1 MFKNI
6 LMVAIALSLP
16 LHGRANDLHLKVPEK
31 SHEVLAPKANAL
43 TLKDVEAK
51 LINEQLDLQIS
62 YEKLLQA
69 QKKIGQARAQ
79 YFPYGLGT
87 VAAMYFLNIWN
98 PLILVELVTSLP
110 SKIYN
115 VQSEKNMKMAE
126 YYGNEALKENIKN
139 QVAHLYYNILKEESV
154 LKLAKM
160 ELTLLETLYKVTEE
174 RVATG
179 LATTQ
184 DLRSLELRILDL
196 RDICLKFA
204 GYLSEAKMAFN
215 TMISQMPQEAKKIE
229 LQTAGM
235 FLNPS
240 EYGLTSEILKMNAV
254 DRSPEIVAADY
265 IVTAATKSKNS
276 TAWSVL
282 SFNGIGFGYWGRM
295 QVASSKIEQARLNR
309 QLVEKNLENQAYIT
323 NNSFHRAMDHF
334 VSEKDVFADTE
345 SFLEAE
351 FAKFQAGEIALD
363 KLIESEI
370 VYLRDFREMVVA
382 HYEALKKHN
391 DLERLA
397 LNEVKG
403 TESETDKIQVDFDH
417 MNNSKYFLSVK
428 SDEKIKSVEYV
439 FDNAG
444 LSTMTLTNKRTNF
457 GLTLKLSSATDF
469 SGHVNVVFEDGSTLT
484 KLFKF

>member
-43 TLKDVEAK
+43 TLKDIEAK

-79 YFPYGLGT
+79 YFPYGVGT

-115 VQSEKNMKMAE
+115 VQTEKNMKMAE
-126 YYGNEALKENIKN
+126 YYSNEALKENIKN

-174 RVATG
+174 RVAAG
-179 LATTQ
+179 LASEQ
-184 DLRSLELRILDL
+184 DLRSLELRLLDL

-204 GYLSEAKMAFN
+204 GYLSAEKMAFN
-215 TMISQMPQEAKKIE
+215 TMISQMPEDAKKIE
-229 LQTAGM
+229 LQTAGN

-240 EYGLTSEILKMNAV
+240 EYALSSEILKLNAV

-265 IVTAATKSKNS
+265 MITAAAKSKNS

-295 QVASSKIEQARLNR
+295 QVAASKIDQARLNR
-309 QLVEKNLENQAYIT
+309 KEVETNLANQTYIT
-323 NNSFHRAMDHF
+323 NNSFHRTMDHF
-334 VSEKDVFADTE
+334 VSEKDVFADTA
-345 SFLEAE
+345 SHFEAQ
-351 FAKFQAGEIALD
+351 FAKFQAGDIALD
-363 KLIESEI
+363 KLIETEL
-370 VYLRDFREMVVA
+370 VYLKDFRDLVVA
-382 HYEALKKHN
+382 HYETMKKHS

-397 LNEVKG
+397 LSEVKG
-403 TESETDKIQVDFDH
+403 SEAEDDKVQVNFDH
-417 MNNSKYFLSVK
+417 MNNSKYSLSVK

-439 FDNAG
+439 FENAG
-444 LSTMTLTNKRTNF
+444 LNTMTLTNKHTNF
-457 GLTLKLSSATDF
+457 GVILKLSSAKDF
-469 SGHVNVVFEDGSTLT
+469 AGHVNVNFEDGSTLT